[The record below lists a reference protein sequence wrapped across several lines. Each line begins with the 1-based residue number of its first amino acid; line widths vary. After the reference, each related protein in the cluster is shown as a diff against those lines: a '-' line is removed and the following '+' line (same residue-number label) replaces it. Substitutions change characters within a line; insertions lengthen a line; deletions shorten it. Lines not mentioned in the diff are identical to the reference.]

1 MSYQGGFVPMQRFG
15 SSYFYRQVFT
25 KGYVMGGYKD
35 SSPWNTVNKATYSTE
50 TMTNQGNIMTLPG
63 SYTDG
68 QCSPTR
74 SYIWSLTN
82 THSSPTVTSNW
93 MAHANDTTCTADSS
107 MDMKTARHDLVCP
120 SYPDRYALLTG
131 GTTSTCDRFDY
142 WTEVMTAT
150 GDSGFST
157 NYGGHVWG
165 ESHAYVQAEGS
176 GRKVLMPTE
185 TWSAY
190 SMGITIPVHTKGLS
204 SKIGYGYWIGH
215 HVGNAEGRYV
225 DRLNF
230 ANDTTSIH
238 WTDQASF
245 SSGYGQTETNN
256 AVGQEKGYILG
267 GYDHSVQNNFSQTF
281 VYATGTAAYVS
292 GLNMIGHDG
301 ASSGAGSQG
310 GGA

>member
-1 MSYQGGFVPMQRFG
+1 MSFVPMIRLG

-68 QCSPTR
+68 QCSPLK
-74 SYIWSLTN
+74 SYIWSLST

-93 MAHANDTTCTADSS
+93 MAHASDTTCTADAS
-107 MDMKTARHDLVCP
+107 MDMNTARHDLVCP

-131 GTTSTCDRFDY
+131 GASSTCDRFDY
-142 WTEVMTAT
+142 WTEVCTST

-157 NYGGHVWG
+157 NYGAHVWG
-165 ESHAYVQAEGS
+165 ESHAYVQCEGT
-176 GRKVLMPTE
+176 GRKVYMPTE

-190 SMGITIPVHTKGLS
+190 SMGVGAIAVHSKGLS
-204 SKIGYGYWIGH
+204 SKTGYGYWFGRH
-215 HVGNAEGRYV
+215 TTNGTGRYI
-225 DRLNF
+225 DRVSF
-230 ANDTTSIH
+230 TTDTTNAH
-238 WTDQASF
+238 WADQSDGG
-245 SSGYGQTETNN
+245 SGTHGQTETNN
-256 AVGQEKGYILG
+256 TVGQEKGYSLG
-267 GYDHSVQNNFSQTF
+267 GYNQVGQNNFSHTF
-281 VYATGTAAYVS
+281 VYATGTSAYVS
-292 GLNMIGHDG
+292 GLNMLGHDG

>member
-1 MSYQGGFVPMQRFG
+1 MSFVPMIRLG
-15 SSYFYRQVFT
+15 SPYLYRQIFT

-35 SSPWNTVNKATYSTE
+35 GSPWNTVNKATYSTE

-93 MAHANDTTCTADSS
+93 MAHSNDTTCTADSS
-107 MDMKTARHDLVCP
+107 MDMKVARHDFVAP

-157 NYGGHVWG
+157 NYGANVYSEDTGWVM
-165 ESHAYVQAEGS
+165 AEGT

-190 SMGITIPVHTKGLS
+190 SMGISIPVHTKGLS
-204 SKIGYGYWIGH
+204 SKVGYGFWIGH
-215 HVGNAEGRYV
+215 HTTTPGEGRYI
-225 DRLNF
+225 DRLTY
-230 ANDTTSIH
+230 ANDTNTIH
-238 WTDQASF
+238 WSDQHASAGEF
-245 SSGYGQTETNN
+245 GQTETNN

-267 GYDHSVQNNFSQTF
+267 GYNHGTNGQNNLSQTL
-281 VYATGTAAYVS
+281 VYSTGTCSYVS
-292 GLNMIGHDG
+292 GLNLIGHNG
-301 ASSGAGSQG
+301 ASSGAGTQG